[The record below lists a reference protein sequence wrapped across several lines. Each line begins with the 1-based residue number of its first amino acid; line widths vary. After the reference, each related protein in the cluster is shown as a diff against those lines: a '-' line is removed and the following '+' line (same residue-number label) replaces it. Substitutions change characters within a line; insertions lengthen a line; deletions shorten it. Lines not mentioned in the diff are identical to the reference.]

1 MSDVQLDV
9 LSAAT
14 ARSINDISDKA
25 GWLLPEPKIKLTKQL
40 PWELRQWWGSGLYYI
55 VGLLQVMIR
64 PFFFLSDGFDTAV
77 VCLIVCLTG
86 SHFHPVHC
94 LHRPFPQRSSI
105 IF

>member
-40 PWELRQWWGSGLYYI
+40 PWELRHQWWGSGLYYI
-55 VGLLQVMIR
+55 VGLLKVLFS
-64 PFFFLSDGFDTAV
+64 FFYLMA
-77 VCLIVCLTG
+77 LIE
-86 SHFHPVHC
+86 
-94 LHRPFPQRSSI
+94 Q
-105 IF
+105 